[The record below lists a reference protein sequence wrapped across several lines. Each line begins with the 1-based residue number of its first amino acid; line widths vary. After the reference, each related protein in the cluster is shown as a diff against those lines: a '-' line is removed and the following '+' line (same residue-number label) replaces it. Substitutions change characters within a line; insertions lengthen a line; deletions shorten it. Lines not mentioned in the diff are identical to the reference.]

1 MKSATFASQ
10 LMPLGGNRLGKK
22 GAELVYHAASRPS
35 YFRRVLWRV
44 RLCAGYQSFSF
55 GQVIGGVGSDADVS
69 FEDTLGAVGLSAA
82 FGDVQEE
89 VKEGVLPARVVI
101 RLCRKQIKMAGLSIP
116 TKGKELQWFIK
127 QENVAAIVL
136 AVLPRRTWRE
146 VLVMLQK
153 VVMYRYARWIGKCA
167 DVKVI
172 PGISSEGESSLRE
185 IFEVVGAWDPN
196 RPDASE
202 ERQVVAAIYRG
213 AANAIS
219 TELLDSGR
227 AKDLIFTV
235 GVPYLSDYLLDFLV
249 EFFTTR
255 HLTGPEVIDK
265 YFYFLSAAGRSRLLG
280 FPRCSGQEGWE
291 KLGLIWRSLIRK
303 VLDNPLYR
311 EFFGPDLDAF
321 VCYFGLTPAVQ
332 G

>member
-1 MKSATFASQ
+1 M
-10 LMPLGGNRLGKK
+10 
-22 GAELVYHAASRPS
+22 
-35 YFRRVLWRV
+35 
-44 RLCAGYQSFSF
+44 
-55 GQVIGGVGSDADVS
+55 
-69 FEDTLGAVGLSAA
+69 
-82 FGDVQEE
+82 
-89 VKEGVLPARVVI
+89 
-101 RLCRKQIKMAGLSIP
+101 
-116 TKGKELQWFIK
+116 
-127 QENVAAIVL
+127 
-136 AVLPRRTWRE
+136 
-146 VLVMLQK
+146 
-153 VVMYRYARWIGKCA
+153 
-167 DVKVI
+167 
-172 PGISSEGESSLRE
+172 
-185 IFEVVGAWDPN
+185 
-196 RPDASE
+196 
-202 ERQVVAAIYRG
+202 AAIYRG